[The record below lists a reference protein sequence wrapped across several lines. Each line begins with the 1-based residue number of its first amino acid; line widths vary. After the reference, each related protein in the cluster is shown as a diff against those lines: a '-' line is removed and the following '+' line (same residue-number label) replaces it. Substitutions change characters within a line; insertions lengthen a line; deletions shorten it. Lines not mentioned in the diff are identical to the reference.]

1 MTCVEGGGE
10 KLGYSDLWMNT
21 GKPDKK
27 KHAGKPRE
35 RGTYSVMTL
44 VTDSGT
50 KQNSKHAKQ
59 WGAVICVERWEEM
72 RRKI

>member
-1 MTCVEGGGE
+1 MGE

-27 KHAGKPRE
+27 KHAGKPRM

-44 VTDSGT
+44 VTGSG
-50 KQNSKHAKQ
+50 HEAKQ
-59 WGAVICVERWEEM
+59 QACETMGEP
-72 RRKI
+72 